1 MSFCRPTTAYYS
13 SEPSADW
20 TQWTELQNKAIL
32 KELRATIIHMCGE
45 ISEALCRNVIA
56 NINVRLQDV
65 NRKSG
70 GHTEHV
76 LKGDNSFQGLTKQD
90 QIHTLL

>member
-1 MSFCRPTTAYYS
+1 
-13 SEPSADW
+13 
-20 TQWTELQNKAIL
+20 
-32 KELRATIIHMCGE
+32 MCGE